1 MYCQAARER
10 KHAWAE
16 ACKMKREIVQSPK
29 DTAKGAIPKK
39 DPNSLE
45 YLGPPRC
52 NFVTG
57 CRLRVRNHAYH
68 YHHQRERQHSLNEVD
83 IQHSVLQGKD
93 CNRIKWH
100 AKSHLHLF
108 IRYEGCIRV
117 EYVLPSMSNIQL
129 LAMITEYCP
138 PTGHCP

>member
-1 MYCQAARER
+1 VYCQAARER

-68 YHHQRERQHSLNEVD
+68 YHHQRERQHSLNKAN
-83 IQHSVLQGKD
+83 IQHSLLQGKN
-93 CNRIKWH
+93 CNCIERH
-100 AKSHLHLF
+100 EKSHLHSF
-108 IRYEGCIRV
+108 IRYERCVRV
-117 EYVLPSMSNIQL
+117 DCVPLSMSNAQL
-129 LAMITEYCP
+129 LVMIAE
-138 PTGHCP
+138 